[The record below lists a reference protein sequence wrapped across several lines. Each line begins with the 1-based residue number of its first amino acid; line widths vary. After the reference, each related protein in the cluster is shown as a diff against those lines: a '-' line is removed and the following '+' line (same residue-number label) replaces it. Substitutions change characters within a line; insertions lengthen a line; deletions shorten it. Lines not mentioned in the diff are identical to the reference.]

1 MSFTPTDV
9 AVQALDAIG
18 SETTIADIEEGS
30 REARV
35 LLRAYWTCLRQ
46 LLSGAHWTFARK
58 MAPLTMLADATGNTP
73 NVGTLVVKPWL
84 YEYALP
90 TDCVKPRFV
99 PHNGVNPNVI
109 AGNWSAPSIWGDGL
123 VINPPV
129 EIPPGA
135 FGAAGAPNPLVT
147 GLPSQR
153 HLRPAKFILS
163 SDTNYPPAP
172 GQELWAIPGVGNM
185 GRTVILTNVYQAQLV
200 YTEAVLE
207 PQRWTDLFRAA
218 MVAYL
223 ASEVA
228 LPLSKDKKFGLVV
241 RKEQIAIVK
250 GKLDIARATDGNS
263 QTNINDIS
271 VDWMTTRR
279 GEQWQDPWFG
289 PRGERYDCGW
299 DGVGLADGVY

>member
-1 MSFTPTDV
+1 MSFTPTDL

-73 NVGTLVVKPWL
+73 NVGTHVIIPWL
-84 YEYALP
+84 YEYSYP
-90 TDCVKPRFV
+90 IDCVKPRFV

-109 AGNWSAPSIWGDGL
+109 AGNYAAPSIWGDGL
-123 VINPPV
+123 VVNPPV

-135 FGAAGAPNPLVT
+135 FGAAGAPNPIIS
-147 GLPSQR
+147 GLPSHR

-163 SDTNYPPAP
+163 ADPNYPPLP

-218 MVAYL
+218 LVAYL

-228 LPLSKDKKFGLVV
+228 LPLSKDKKFGLAV

-250 GKLDIARATDGNS
+250 EKLDIARATDGNS
-263 QTNINDIS
+263 QTEINDIN
-271 VDWMTTRR
+271 VDWMDVRAGR
-279 GEQWQDPWFG
+279 DNYNPWWG
-289 PRGERYDCGW
+289 PGGERYDCGW
-299 DGVGLADGVY
+299 DSISLAGEVY